1 MVDIQLDEIDHHI
14 LVQLGADGR
23 KSFTDIAAELGV
35 SAGTVRNRLTRLQEQ
50 GTVRVVGF
58 VELAHVGIHAYA
70 TIYVRVS
77 PSRLIGQVVE
87 TLSTYPEVS
96 FLATVAGEFDLHV
109 DVQCLDNDHLTAL
122 LRDRIAEIDGV
133 VDTKTTMVLQ
143 IHKYGQPDPEALR
156 ISAETLR
163 LHPNTN
169 A

>member
-1 MVDIQLDEIDHHI
+1 MAVVQLDEIDRLI
-14 LVQLGADGR
+14 LAQLTADGR

-35 SAGTVRNRLTRLQEQ
+35 SAGTVRNRLTRLEEQ
-50 GTVRVVGF
+50 GTVKVVGF
-58 VELAHVGIHAYA
+58 VELGHVGIHAYS
-70 TIYVRVS
+70 TVYVRVS
-77 PSRLIGQVVE
+77 PARLIKQVVE
-87 TLSTYPEVS
+87 TLSSYPEVS

-122 LRDRIAEIDGV
+122 LRDRIAEIEGV

-143 IHKYGQPDPEALR
+143 IHKYGQPDLGRLR
-156 ISAETLR
+156 DSAESLL